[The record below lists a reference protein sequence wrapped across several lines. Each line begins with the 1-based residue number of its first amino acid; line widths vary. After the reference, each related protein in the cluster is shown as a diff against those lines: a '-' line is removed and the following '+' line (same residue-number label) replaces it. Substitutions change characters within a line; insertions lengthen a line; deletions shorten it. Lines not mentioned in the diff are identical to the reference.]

1 VAPYSDVSPFAN
13 IMGAVIATAA
23 MVPDMANQTLQELSV
38 SRKYAEFLTLEA
50 PFVPLRFLG

>member
-1 VAPYSDVSPFAN
+1 
-13 IMGAVIATAA
+13 MGAVIATAA